1 MGWIC
6 YEKSIPWPTKFIL
19 GMQLPATRSKLS
31 GQVRISRSYQGHRVK
46 VIVTGAIKARLY
58 VASLCSLKQIMT
70 VAESWVVFLRLNGNT
85 WIVCI
90 IFVLLTFRGLLK
102 LVDRR
107 GGTCPHCLRDN
118 PATNSCPL
126 QFSRPGTTADYR
138 STCIV
143 RYVLKQRKY
152 HGGRENGAKC
162 ALSNRNDNSNRSMC
176 RQVLSVN

>member
-1 MGWIC
+1 MGGFPSTERQYMNCLHNFCSFDI
-6 YEKSIPWPTKFIL
+6 
-19 GMQLPATRSKLS
+19 S
-31 GQVRISRSYQGHRVK
+31 GAAQACGP
-46 VIVTGAIKARLY
+46 
-58 VASLCSLKQIMT
+58 
-70 VAESWVVFLRLNGNT
+70 E
-85 WIVCI
+85 
-90 IFVLLTFRGLLK
+90 
-102 LVDRR
+102 